1 MEPLLEQMGGW
12 GYHWQRKGWLV
23 THSQIET
30 EFEQVSAILG
40 GIQESASTMINTA
53 VKMSVLSTQETYSA
67 GIWASPHLCSLFSL
81 NSVILLPL

>member
-12 GYHWQRKGWLV
+12 GYHWQRKGWLA

-40 GIQESASTMINTA
+40 GIQESASTMINSCEDECTLY
-53 VKMSVLSTQETYSA
+53 SGDLQCRNLGLTSPVL
-67 GIWASPHLCSLFSL
+67 L
-81 NSVILLPL
+81 V